1 VRSVNYHPDARAE
14 FLHEIA
20 YFAGLSVGL
29 SERFD
34 RAVIA
39 AEALAAATPDRWPQ
53 YAHGTRR
60 VMDKRFKFS
69 LVYVHDEQSI
79 TVIAIAP
86 FRRPPGYWSSRLN
99 VG

>member
-1 VRSVNYHPDARAE
+1 MRLIRYHPDARAE

-20 YFAGLSVGL
+20 YFSGLSVGL

-39 AEALAAATPDRWPQ
+39 AEALAAATPERWPQ
-53 YAHGTRR
+53 YVHGTRR

-69 LVYVHDEQSI
+69 LVYIHDERAI

-86 FRRPPGYWSSRLN
+86 FRRPPGYWNARL
-99 VG
+99 GAG